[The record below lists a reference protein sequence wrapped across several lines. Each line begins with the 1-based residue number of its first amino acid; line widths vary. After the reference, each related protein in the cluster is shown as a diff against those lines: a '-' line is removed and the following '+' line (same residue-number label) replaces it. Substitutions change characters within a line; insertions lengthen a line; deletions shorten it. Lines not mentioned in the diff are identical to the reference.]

1 MFKKGLLFG
10 LVICALLAIVMYGE
24 SHYKKQGT
32 VVDVNGEVITIEDNN
47 GNLWEFKGDGYS
59 INQKVTMN
67 MYTNNTDNYRYDDIV
82 KGVK

>member
-10 LVICALLAIVMYGE
+10 LFICALFAIVMYGE

-32 VVDVNGEVITIEDNN
+32 VVAINDETITIEDSN
-47 GNLWEFKGDGYS
+47 GNLWDFKGDGYT

-67 MYTNNTDNYRYDDIV
+67 MYTNNTDNRYDDIV